1 MSSEGFAS
9 TGLIDRISECSDEIA
24 LDLDE
29 LVGRKIGLD
38 DGYKLI
44 TAIYFL
50 KQDVEEAV
58 SKLNDIL
65 TDDAVCN

>member
-1 MSSEGFAS
+1 MSDNGFTA
-9 TGLIDRISECSDEIA
+9 TGLIDRIDQCSNEIC

-29 LVGRKIGLD
+29 LVGRKVALD

-50 KQDVEEAV
+50 KQDVDEAIH
-58 SKLNDIL
+58 KLNEVL